1 VTGALD
7 QVAQWPVSNAAAAVV
22 AADGRVLGAVGD
34 DKREY
39 YLASVT
45 KLLTAYTVLIAVEEG
60 VFELDTPAGPEGATV
75 RDLLAHTAG
84 VAFSQRKVVAAP
96 RTRRL
101 YSSAGFDM
109 LAEALTEHADI
120 AFDTYQQEALL
131 TPLGM
136 TSTRLAGSPGADG
149 YSTVADLVRFA
160 HELQR
165 PTLISPQTLAEATT
179 VQFPGLNG
187 VLPGFG
193 HQRPNDWGLGFELR
207 DHKDPHWTGS
217 TSSPRTFGHFGQS
230 GTFLWIDPEAG
241 LGCVT
246 LTDRDF
252 GDWAKEAWPRFT
264 DAVLAEYARR

>member
-1 VTGALD
+1 
-7 QVAQWPVSNAAAAVV
+7 
-22 AADGRVLGAVGD
+22 
-34 DKREY
+34 
-39 YLASVT
+39 VT

>member
-120 AFDTYQQEALL
+120 AFDTY
-131 TPLGM
+131 
-136 TSTRLAGSPGADG
+136 
-149 YSTVADLVRFA
+149 
-160 HELQR
+160 
-165 PTLISPQTLAEATT
+165 
-179 VQFPGLNG
+179 
-187 VLPGFG
+187 
-193 HQRPNDWGLGFELR
+193 
-207 DHKDPHWTGS
+207 
-217 TSSPRTFGHFGQS
+217 
-230 GTFLWIDPEAG
+230 
-241 LGCVT
+241 
-246 LTDRDF
+246 
-252 GDWAKEAWPRFT
+252 
-264 DAVLAEYARR
+264 

>member
-1 VTGALD
+1 AEGQDPALPVPRSRLRPGHGRGHPGTAAEAAGDDRRAHRRRLDHDGVGVTGALD

-120 AFDTYQQEALL
+120 AFDTYQQE
-131 TPLGM
+131 
-136 TSTRLAGSPGADG
+136 
-149 YSTVADLVRFA
+149 
-160 HELQR
+160 
-165 PTLISPQTLAEATT
+165 
-179 VQFPGLNG
+179 
-187 VLPGFG
+187 
-193 HQRPNDWGLGFELR
+193 
-207 DHKDPHWTGS
+207 
-217 TSSPRTFGHFGQS
+217 
-230 GTFLWIDPEAG
+230 
-241 LGCVT
+241 
-246 LTDRDF
+246 
-252 GDWAKEAWPRFT
+252 
-264 DAVLAEYARR
+264 